1 MYKLLRRI
9 TRPISRTMLL
19 VLAWNHREAVALW
32 VRTFAAEL
40 RERRRADLSRLRRLG
55 RALTRVSNA
64 TSRDDLAGLRRLRL
78 IEPDTIVVE
87 GDGVGVDIA
96 MTALG
101 GSIRHVHA
109 A

>member
-1 MYKLLRRI
+1 MFKFARRV
-9 TRPISRTMLL
+9 TRPFSRTLLL

-32 VRTFAAEL
+32 LRTFVAEI
-40 RERRRADLSRLRRLG
+40 RDRRRPDVWRLRRLG
-55 RALTRVSNA
+55 RALVRVSNA

-78 IEPDTIVVE
+78 VEPDTIVVE
-87 GDGVGVDIA
+87 GEGLGVDVA

-101 GSIRHVHA
+101 GSIRHVRA

>member
-1 MYKLLRRI
+1 MFKFLRRL

-19 VLAWNHREAVALW
+19 VLVWNHREAVALW
-32 VRTFAAEL
+32 SRTLIAEVRD
-40 RERRRADLSRLRRLG
+40 RRRADVTRLRRLG
-55 RALTRVSNA
+55 QALVRVSNA
-64 TSRDDLAGLRRLRL
+64 TSRDDLSGLRRLRL
-78 IEPDTIVVE
+78 VEPDTILVE
-87 GDGVGVDIA
+87 GDGLGVDVA

>member
-1 MYKLLRRI
+1 MFKLLRRL
-9 TRPISRTMLL
+9 TRPFGRALILA
-19 VLAWNHREAVALW
+19 LAWNHREAVALW
-32 VRTFAAEL
+32 MRTFAAEL
-40 RERRRADLSRLRRLG
+40 RERRRVDISRVRRLG
-55 RALTRVSNA
+55 VALSRVSSA

-78 IEPDTIVVE
+78 VEPDSIVVE
-87 GDGVGVDIA
+87 GDGVGVDVA